1 MRKVFVALG
10 LAAALMVGSVAVD
23 GRVISVAVPGGPEIA
38 ATLTTVDTAEA
49 THGGLVRSG
58 CRTDRLGCGHRH

>member
-1 MRKVFVALG
+1 MRKVLVALG

-49 THGGLVRSG
+49 VHGGPG
-58 CRTDRLGCGHRH
+58 CRFQRGGCGHRR